1 MTTILVTK
9 RHPIVFGI
17 TVLAGTIILSMF
29 FLLASSNVVYSQS
42 QTDKLYEN
50 PLFGIKFQ
58 YPPEWTDILTEGQGG
73 VGFSVE
79 EFGWNLPQMY
89 LIVCEF

>member
-17 TVLAGTIILSMF
+17 TVLAGTVILSMF

-73 VGFSVE
+73 AGFSLE
-79 EFGWNLPQMY
+79 ELVGSPPNVFDRL
-89 LIVCEF
+89 